1 VKDSL
6 EFTLLEQSLVLS
18 IYKSIFWKEQECLI
32 VSDLHLGKAG
42 HFRKAG
48 IPISSKIHTE
58 DLDRLD
64 LLLNMYKPKQLVML
78 GDLFHSDKN
87 NEWEAFSDWRS
98 QYQGLEITLTLGN
111 HDIIETLNYKKIN
124 VNVVDELLLAPFFM
138 SHHPTEN
145 ANGYNLAGHL
155 HPGISLQGKARQGV
169 RIPCF
174 YFGQKGALLPA
185 FGNFTGYVAISPGQ
199 LDKVFAVTPT
209 SIITIQ

>member
-1 VKDSL
+1 MKDSL

-18 IYKSIFWKEQECLI
+18 IHKSIFWKEQECLI

-64 LLLNMYKPKQLVML
+64 LLLNKYQPKRLIML

-98 QYQGLEITLTLGN
+98 QYQNLKITLTLGN
-111 HDIIETLNYKKIN
+111 HDIIETVNYKKIN
-124 VNVVDELLLAPFFM
+124 VTVVDELLLAPFFM

-174 YFGQKGALLPA
+174 YFGQKGALMPA
-185 FGNFTGYVAISPGQ
+185 FGNFTGYVAISPGKQ
-199 LDKVFAVTPT
+199 DKVFAVTPT
-209 SIITIQ
+209 SVITIQ

>member
-1 VKDSL
+1 MKDSL

-18 IYKSIFWKEQECLI
+18 IHKSIFWKEQECLI

-64 LLLNMYKPKQLVML
+64 LLLNKYQPKRLIML

-98 QYQGLEITLTLGN
+98 QYQNLKITLTLGN
-111 HDIIETLNYKKIN
+111 HDIIETVNYKKIN
-124 VNVVDELLLAPFFM
+124 VTVVDELLLAPFFM
-138 SHHPTEN
+138 SHHPTKN

-155 HPGISLQGKARQGV
+155 HPGISLKGKARQGV

-174 YFGQKGALLPA
+174 YFGEKGALMPA
-185 FGNFTGYVAISPGQ
+185 FGNFTGYVAISPGKQ
-199 LDKVFAVTPT
+199 DKVFAVTPT
-209 SIITIQ
+209 SVITIQ

>member
-1 VKDSL
+1 M

-18 IYKSIFWKEQECLI
+18 IHKSIFWKEQECLI

-64 LLLNMYKPKQLVML
+64 LLLNKYQPKRLIML

-98 QYQGLEITLTLGN
+98 QYQNLKITLTLGN
-111 HDIIETLNYKKIN
+111 HDIIETVNYKKIN
-124 VNVVDELLLAPFFM
+124 VTVVDELLLAPFFM
-138 SHHPTEN
+138 SHHPTKN

-155 HPGISLQGKARQGV
+155 HPGISLKGKARQGV

-174 YFGQKGALLPA
+174 YFGEKGALMPA
-185 FGNFTGYVAISPGQ
+185 FGNFTGYVAISPGKQ
-199 LDKVFAVTPT
+199 DKVFAVTPT
-209 SIITIQ
+209 SVITIQ

>member
-18 IYKSIFWKEQECLI
+18 IHKSIFWKEQECLI

-48 IPISSKIHTE
+48 IPISSKVHVE

-64 LLLNMYKPKQLVML
+64 LLLNTYQPKRLVML

-87 NEWEAFSDWRS
+87 NEWEAFTIWRN
-98 QYQGLEITLTLGN
+98 QYEALEVTLTMGN
-111 HDIIETLNYKKIN
+111 HDIIATSNYRKIN
-124 VNVVDELLLAPFFM
+124 VDAVDELTLGPFFM

-145 ANGYNLAGHL
+145 SFGYNLAGHL

-185 FGNFTGYVAISPGQ
+185 FGNFTGYVAISPGKQ
-199 LDKVFAVTPT
+199 DKVFAVTPT

>member
-1 VKDSL
+1 MKDSL
-6 EFTLLEQSLVLS
+6 ELTLLKQSLVLS
-18 IYKSIFWKEQECLI
+18 IHKSIFWKEQECLI
-32 VSDLHLGKAG
+32 VSDLHLGKTG

-64 LLLNMYKPKQLVML
+64 LLLNKYQPKRLIML

-98 QYQGLEITLTLGN
+98 QYQNLRITLTLGN
-111 HDIIETLNYKKIN
+111 HDIIETVNYKKIN
-124 VNVVDELLLAPFFM
+124 VTVVDELLLAPFFM

-174 YFGQKGALLPA
+174 YFGQKGALMPA
-185 FGNFTGYVAISPGQ
+185 FGNFTGYVAISPG
-199 LDKVFAVTPT
+199 K
-209 SIITIQ
+209 

>member
-6 EFTLLEQSLVLS
+6 EFTLLEQTLVLS

-64 LLLNMYKPKQLVML
+64 LLLNMYQPKQLVML

-98 QYQGLEITLTLGN
+98 RYQGLKITLTLGN
-111 HDIIETLNYKKIN
+111 HDIIETVNYKKIN

-145 ANGYNLAGHL
+145 SNGYNLAGHL